1 MLIIKKSGN
10 VEEFNSHK
18 LMSSIAN
25 AAEDAKIP
33 LNEGDINFLS
43 KEILKKVTSL
53 RENKTSSF
61 EVLAITV
68 EILKENGFKS
78 VAREYVNYSINE

>member
-25 AAEDAKIP
+25 ASEDAKIP

-43 KEILKKVTSL
+43 KEILKKITSL

-61 EVLAITV
+61 EVLAITI

>member
-10 VEEFNSHK
+10 VEEFNSNK
-18 LMSSIAN
+18 LMTSIVN
-25 AAEDAKIP
+25 AAEDAEIP

-43 KEILKKVTSL
+43 KEILKKITSL

-61 EVLAITV
+61 EVLAITI